1 MSKSFCK
8 HAGGRHHVQATCV
21 NCFAIVAGGL
31 HAISHQTT
39 QKGRIWLLY
48 PAPFLYWDKNETQH
62 PRVSFEFRLL
72 EQFCLTFV
80 PSCVAMYRHIR
91 FPYKV
96 QDDMEMPR
104 YSIYWVGIRYSK
116 KCISFLG
123 FDEGKSE
130 CDLMH
135 PVCAIYVQATAETQ
149 L

>member
-1 MSKSFCK
+1 M
-8 HAGGRHHVQATCV
+8 QATCV
-21 NCFAIVAGGL
+21 NCFAIVAVGL

-62 PRVSFEFRLL
+62 PRVSFEFRLS

-104 YSIYWVGIRYSK
+104 YSIYGVRVADSDLT
-116 KCISFLG
+116 CTFECLTVLLSFVSY
-123 FDEGKSE
+123 ESHGKAA
-130 CDLMH
+130 CDDSPWLIKLH
-135 PVCAIYVQATAETQ
+135 
-149 L
+149 